1 MKLKTGKKRS
11 KSILNHYK
19 TGKLKFVN
27 VTSNGCEGVLF
38 LYLEQGSANCGP
50 RAKCGPQSQN
60 LWPAKYFLAKSILFK
75 ADVTQYE
82 NFATTFSPCKINFL
96 AFIDFN
102 HRPGMF
108 L

>member
-11 KSILNHYK
+11 ESIL
-19 TGKLKFVN
+19 TRVD
-27 VTSNGCEGVLF
+27 VTQYENFADVTQYEIFADVTQYENF
-38 LYLEQGSANCGP
+38 
-50 RAKCGPQSQN
+50 
-60 LWPAKYFLAKSILFK
+60 

-96 AFIDFN
+96 DFIDFN
-102 HRPGMF
+102 HRPGTF